1 MSIETSIDA
10 LVRDFEI
17 EDQRDDVPTAAK
29 QKVQE
34 ADAVQAPVVDV
45 PPVEPENPMSFLDS
59 EGLGDASVPPAQ
71 GGDELVEEEPTLSI
85 AEMKEKA
92 KADRQEIMKLESDVK
107 TAVITQRYDLEDRA
121 FMKAQLKSLIADNRA
136 VMDCIES
143 QLKIGVNP
151 HLFDIYANL
160 SKTVADNVM
169 RLAKIDETIT
179 NYKIIEDKGTGNIKH
194 DVNQGQPGQPGSAP
208 AQGGGNVNMQI
219 NNYNL
224 GDSSDL
230 LKFVK
235 SLMPK
240 VEKVKQEDL
249 PKFNLN

>member
-17 EDQRDDVPTAAK
+17 EDVRDEVPTASK
-29 QKVQE
+29 TKVQE
-34 ADAVQAPVVDV
+34 AEVIQAPVVDIH
-45 PPVEPENPMSFLDS
+45 PVEPENPMAFLEQD
-59 EGLGDASVPPAQ
+59 GLTTTSAAPPSDDA
-71 GGDELVEEEPTLSI
+71 LVEDIPNPSI
-85 AEMKEKA
+85 AELKERA
-92 KADRQEIMKLESDVK
+92 KAESKEIAKLEKDVK
-107 TAVITQRYDLEDRA
+107 VLTQRYDLEDRA

-194 DVNQGQPGQPGSAP
+194 DVAKEQGQPGASPSQPGA
-208 AQGGGNVNMQI
+208 VNMQI
-219 NNYNL
+219 NNYNI

-240 VEKVKQEDL
+240 QEKVKQEDL